1 MGNQQSNE
9 SIMKTTN
16 DIINKNITNVVN
28 NTINQTN
35 QNCSGTQNVNVV
47 FGPNSRTLRGCPVTV
62 GQTMT
67 IDCKAQS
74 YFSQQSDQTLK
85 SQVNTAL
92 DNTLNS
98 NQANE
103 SASLTLVPYNSQ
115 NNSNRQEIN
124 NYIKNIVEKNLTSDV
139 TNQCLTIAKG
149 AQDGRFEFN
158 GICDSPIN
166 FTQDMLIRQYTDCIA
181 SNVNKIITDDTT
193 IQKLANTT
201 ASSQENKVSSTALI
215 IGLIMTAIVFIALSF
230 FALKAF
236 QSSPQGSAGKIAAS
250 SLAK

>member
-28 NTINQTN
+28 NTLNQTN
-35 QNCSGTQNVNVV
+35 QNCSGTQDINVI
-47 FGPNSRTLRGCPVTV
+47 FGPKSRTLPGCPVNV
-62 GQTMT
+62 GQNMT
-67 IDCKAQS
+67 INCKAQS

-85 SQVNTAL
+85 SQVDTAL

-98 NQANE
+98 NQASE
-103 SASLTLVPYNSQ
+103 SASLSLVPYNSQ

-124 NYIKNIVEKNLTSDV
+124 NYIKNIVERNLNSNA
-139 TNQCLTIAKG
+139 TNQCLAIAKA
-149 AQDGRFEFN
+149 AQNGKFEFN
-158 GICDSPIN
+158 GICNAPIN
-166 FTQDMLIRQYTDCIA
+166 FTQDMLIQQYTNCIA

-201 ASSQENKVSSTALI
+201 ASSQENKVSSVAMI
-215 IGLIMTAIVFIALSF
+215 IGLIVTALVFIAIGF

-236 QSSPQGSAGKIAAS
+236 QSSPQGSSMKLLGATVSK
-250 SLAK
+250 